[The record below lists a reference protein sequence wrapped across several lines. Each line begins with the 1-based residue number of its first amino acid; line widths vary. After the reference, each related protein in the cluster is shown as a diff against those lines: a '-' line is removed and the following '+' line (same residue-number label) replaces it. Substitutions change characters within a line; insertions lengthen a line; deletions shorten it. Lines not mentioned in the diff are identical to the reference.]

1 MVKHPHA
8 SYDLRA
14 YKKTDPLSWG
24 LCLCLSGCGILGADC
39 YIIKKNFV
47 SLSQH
52 SAERLVLDIVGILNI
67 RIQF

>member
-24 LCLCLSGCGILGADC
+24 L
-39 YIIKKNFV
+39 
-47 SLSQH
+47 SL
-52 SAERLVLDIVGILNI
+52 IV
-67 RIQF
+67 IQK